1 MNLISEGV
9 SFDFFSAVIPAFAR
23 LGLKTN
29 RYWTVH
35 REIDQEHLAMGIDL
49 IPQCDEGS
57 AQGKEYG
64 RIACETSALYGRMLD
79 SWCIADSANHE
90 PPSLAQLVAAR
101 R

>member
-1 MNLISEGV
+1 MQISRLYPV
-9 SFDFFSAVIPAFAR
+9 CTR

-49 IPQCDEGS
+49 IPQCDEDS
-57 AQGKEYG
+57 ALGKEYS
-64 RIACETSALYGRMLD
+64 RIAYETSLLYGRMLD
-79 SWCIADSANHE
+79 SWCTAEHGKQEAR
-90 PPSLAQLVAAR
+90 SLKELVAAR